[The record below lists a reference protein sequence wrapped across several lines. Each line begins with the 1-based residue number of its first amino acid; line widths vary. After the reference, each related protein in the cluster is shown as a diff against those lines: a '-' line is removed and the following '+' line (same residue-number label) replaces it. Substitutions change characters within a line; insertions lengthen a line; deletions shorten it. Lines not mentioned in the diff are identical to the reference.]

1 MKKRIAIDLEGTLID
16 NARSIEL
23 QERVKTSGDDW
34 YLVTAHADPLA
45 VEDIVREETMLDPE
59 TDFVEIVC
67 TSQKAKACFAR
78 GITRLIDDS
87 VRYCKSCE
95 RYGVEFE
102 LF

>member
-45 VEDIVREETMLDPE
+45 VEDIVREETALDPE
-59 TDFVEIVC
+59 TDFVEIIC
-67 TSQKAKACFAR
+67 TSQKAKACFEH

-87 VRYCKSCE
+87 VRYRKSCE
-95 RYGVEFE
+95 KYGVEFE
-102 LF
+102 LV

>member
-34 YLVTAHADPLA
+34 YLVTAHADPLT
-45 VEDIVREETMLDPE
+45 VEDIIREETMLDPE
-59 TDFVEIVC
+59 TDFIEIVC
-67 TSQKAKACFAR
+67 THEKAKACFER

-87 VRYCKSCE
+87 VRYRKSCE
-95 RYGVEFE
+95 LYGVDFE
-102 LF
+102 LV

>member
-1 MKKRIAIDLEGTLID
+1 MKKRIAIDLEETLID

-23 QERVKTSGDDW
+23 QERVKTSGDHW

-45 VEDIVREETMLDPE
+45 VEDIVREETALDPE

-78 GITRLIDDS
+78 RITRLIDDS
-87 VRYCKSCE
+87 VRYRKSCE
-95 RYGVEFE
+95 KYGVEFE
-102 LF
+102 LV